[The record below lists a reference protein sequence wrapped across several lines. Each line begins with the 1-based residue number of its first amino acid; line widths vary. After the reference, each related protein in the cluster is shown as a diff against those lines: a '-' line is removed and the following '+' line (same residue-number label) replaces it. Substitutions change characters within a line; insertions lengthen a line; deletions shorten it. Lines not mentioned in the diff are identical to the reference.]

1 MNPLLNP
8 VGGQACVVISRK
20 HYVAPRR
27 GLILSPKRTQSDK
40 FSVYLVDEGITVLT
54 HPSLLYAIP
63 RNLMENSIYSIRASL
78 ADAEMF
84 DLFDSDVVSEIFTKV
99 VQSKTFTARV
109 SDDWIPSSLLKL
121 HLRDSDG
128 RDVKDLLLDRLNSRP
143 TPVKTIAVNLR
154 ANLKV
159 II

>member
-1 MNPLLNP
+1 
-8 VGGQACVVISRK
+8 
-20 HYVAPRR
+20 
-27 GLILSPKRTQSDK
+27 
-40 FSVYLVDEGITVLT
+40 
-54 HPSLLYAIP
+54 
-63 RNLMENSIYSIRASL
+63 MESSIFSIRASL

-84 DLFDSDVVSEIFTKV
+84 DLFDSDVLSEIFAKV

-109 SDDWIPSSLLKL
+109 SDDWTPSSLLKL
-121 HLRDSDG
+121 HLQDSDG
-128 RDVKDLLLDRLNSRP
+128 RDVKDLLLNRLNGRP